1 MSTEQ
6 RYARPAQELEWPVPG
21 QFDTVFEWEYE
32 AGTESLRRLYQ
43 KGKRLQWDQETR
55 IDWSQDLDPENPQ
68 GLPDEAIVIYDSPV
82 WNKLN
87 RKERANVR
95 RHIQAWQNSQ
105 FLHGEQGALVCTAK
119 IVQQVPSIDAKFYA
133 ATQVMD
139 EARHVEAY
147 KRLLHEKFKLA
158 YPINPS
164 LKALLEQTLSD
175 RRWDMT
181 YLGMQVL
188 IEGLALA
195 AFQRIRDTA
204 KNNLAGAV
212 NAYVMQDEARHVTF
226 GRMALRE
233 YYPHLSDAE
242 RAEREEF
249 TVEALYFMRDRFNQ
263 GEVWMR
269 SGLPVDKLME
279 YAYNSGAMQQ
289 FRSRLFTR
297 IVPILKEIGLFG
309 PKVQKAL
316 GDMGVM
322 EYAKIDVDQLIG
334 NDMKVAEDFDAKKF
348 VNEQIAAE

>member
-6 RYARPAQELEWPVPG
+6 RYARPVEGLEWPVSG

-139 EARHVEAY
+139 EARHVETYA
-147 KRLLHEKFKLA
+147 RLLHEKFDLA
-158 YPINPS
+158 YPITPT
-164 LKALLEQTLSD
+164 LRRLLNDVISD
-175 RRWDMT
+175 SRWDIT

-195 AFQRIRDTA
+195 AFASIRDHA
-204 KNNLAGAV
+204 RNPLAAAV
-212 NAYVMQDEARHVTF
+212 NAYVMEDEARHVAF
-226 GRMALRE
+226 GRIALRD
-233 YYPHLSDAE
+233 YYPQLSDAE
-242 RAEREEF
+242 RDEREEF
-249 TVEALYFMRDRFNQ
+249 AVEACYLMRDRFLSV
-263 GEVWMR
+263 EVWER
-269 SGLPVDKLME
+269 LGLPVDECVAMVQASERMKL
-279 YAYNSGAMQQ
+279 
-289 FRSRLFTR
+289 FRTRLFTR
-297 IVPILKEIGLFG
+297 IVPTIKDIGLWG
-309 PKVQKAL
+309 PRIRKAYA
-316 GDMGVM
+316 DMGVIS
-322 EYAKIDVDQLIG
+322 YADVDAEGLLARDEQ
-334 NDMKVAEDFDAKKF
+334 VAAEFDARRRRP
-348 VNEQIAAE
+348 A